1 MAVSDSYWYDSSAD
15 EYVVPVIYLGDLT
28 EYGDGSTNP
37 HGPNAGMSTSNS
49 ASLSFKSVENP
60 TSYPAELNPM
70 REIKYALGRM
80 GTFYPSVDT
89 ISGSHYLRLTKID
102 PDEDWIDYYAG
113 GTDAA
118 QINCRT
124 TWCPVD
130 HVRVAL
136 ATATISNE
144 TYLGLYFQGHDLGP
158 SANDTW
164 NAWFFVY
171 CEDPDG
177 AYNELFELLDLG
189 PAPGQPGYRPT
200 GNKYVGDKAIGGR
213 GAHSS
218 DHGKQPGYYT
228 DTLTNPGAPDES
240 GASAVNSGMLT
251 AYNITDNA
259 LANFATCLY
268 SSTFSTALT
277 GLFYNPLDFVIS
289 LNIFPAKP
297 TTGSSTPVKLGRWK
311 CTAGDLGT
319 DASGLPL
326 TNQFK
331 TYNFGKIEVP
341 ENWGSFLDYSHTQIE
356 LFLPFIGSVEID
368 TAEVMNGEIEV
379 EYTIDFFTG
388 MCVANVNCNKTV
400 VLPDGGHRPQYSQ
413 HSYQGNCA
421 INVPLSQV
429 QYGNMIGSLINAGTA
444 GLTKGMGSG
453 IATLA
458 SEAASGAFKPSVTTR
473 GTISANAGFCSV
485 LRPYLR
491 ITRPISAESDSFQ
504 EVMGYTS
511 YVDSKLGECQ
521 GYCVCDNID
530 LSSITGATESELE
543 RIKQMCLEGVHV

>member
-1 MAVSDSYWYDSSAD
+1 MAAYLSDTYWYNSSRD
-15 EYVVPVIYLGDLT
+15 EFLVPCIRLGDLT
-28 EYGDGSTNP
+28 DKPDQSGML
-37 HGPNAGMSTSNS
+37 GMSTGYS
-49 ASLSFKSVENP
+49 ANYVFKGALNQ
-60 TSYPAELNPM
+60 TYPAAPDFRQELKNC
-70 REIKYALGRM
+70 LGT
-80 GTFYPSVDT
+80 GTFYPSEDSISGPNYLT
-89 ISGSHYLRLTKID
+89 ISKVD
-102 PDEDWIDYYAG
+102 PNEVWLNYYAG
-113 GTDAA
+113 GTTAA
-118 QINCRT
+118 NTNDRPGWSDDTYTC
-124 TWCPVD
+124 VY
-130 HVRVAL
+130 L
-136 ATATISNE
+136 ATAIIDRIE
-144 TYLGLYFQGHDLGP
+144 YLGLYYTGVNIGP
-158 SANDTW
+158 D
-164 NAWFFVY
+164 
-171 CEDPDG
+171 DDDG
-177 AYNELFELLDLG
+177 WLFAYNEDPEDAWNEIQELLPLE
-189 PAPGQPGYRPT
+189 PSPGQEGYKPT
-200 GNKYVGDKAIGGR
+200 GNKYRGHKAIGGR
-213 GAHSS
+213 GKYST
-218 DHGKQPGYYT
+218 DHGHQPGYHS

-251 AYNITDNA
+251 AYDITDNA

-277 GLFYNPLDFVIS
+277 GLFYNPMDFVIS

-297 TTGSSTPVKLGRWK
+297 NFGSSTPIKLGRWR

-331 TYNFGKIEVP
+331 TYNFGSIEVP

-388 MCVANVNCNKTV
+388 MCVANVNCNKYV
-400 VLPDGGHRPQYSQ
+400 ELPDGTTYPQYSQ
-413 HSYQGNCA
+413 HAYQGNCA

-444 GLTKGMGSG
+444 GLTKGPGGFIASFAGDAVSG
-453 IATLA
+453 
-458 SEAASGAFKPSVTTR
+458 GFKPTVTTK

-491 ITRPISAESDSFQ
+491 ITRPISAESESFQ

-511 YVDSKLGECQ
+511 YVDSKLGDCQ

-530 LSSITGATESELE
+530 LSSISGATESELE
-543 RIKQMCLEGVHV
+543 RIRQMCLEGVHV

>member
-1 MAVSDSYWYDSSAD
+1 MAAYLSDTYWYNSSRD
-15 EYVVPVIYLGDLT
+15 EFLVPCIRLGDLT
-28 EYGDGSTNP
+28 DKPDQSGML
-37 HGPNAGMSTSNS
+37 GMSTGYS
-49 ASLSFKSVENP
+49 ANYVFKGALNQ
-60 TSYPAELNPM
+60 TYPAAPDFRQELKNC
-70 REIKYALGRM
+70 LGT
-80 GTFYPSVDT
+80 GTFYPSEDSISGPNYLT
-89 ISGSHYLRLTKID
+89 ISKVD
-102 PDEDWIDYYAG
+102 PNEVWLNYYAG
-113 GTDAA
+113 GTTAA
-118 QINCRT
+118 NTNDRPGWSDDTYTC
-124 TWCPVD
+124 VY
-130 HVRVAL
+130 L
-136 ATATISNE
+136 ATAIIDRIE
-144 TYLGLYFQGHDLGP
+144 YLGLYYTGVNIGP
-158 SANDTW
+158 D
-164 NAWFFVY
+164 
-171 CEDPDG
+171 DDDG
-177 AYNELFELLDLG
+177 WLFAYNEDPEDAWNEIQELLPLE
-189 PAPGQPGYRPT
+189 PSPGQEGYKPT
-200 GNKYVGDKAIGGR
+200 GNKYRGHKAIGGR
-213 GAHSS
+213 GKYST
-218 DHGKQPGYYT
+218 DHGHQPGYHS

-251 AYNITDNA
+251 AYDITDNA

-277 GLFYNPLDFVIS
+277 GLFYNPMDFVIS

-297 TTGSSTPVKLGRWK
+297 NFGSSTPIKLGRWR

-331 TYNFGKIEVP
+331 TYNFGSIEVP

-388 MCVANVNCNKTV
+388 MCVANVNCNKYV
-400 VLPDGGHRPQYSQ
+400 ELPDGTTYPQYSQ
-413 HSYQGNCA
+413 HAYQGNCA

-444 GLTKGMGSG
+444 GLTKGPGGFIASFTGDAVSG
-453 IATLA
+453 
-458 SEAASGAFKPSVTTR
+458 GFKPTVTTK

-491 ITRPISAESDSFQ
+491 ITRPISAESESFQ

-511 YVDSKLGECQ
+511 YVDSKLGDCQ
-521 GYCVCDNID
+521 GYCICDNID
-530 LSSITGATESELE
+530 LSSISGATESELE
-543 RIKQMCLEGVHV
+543 RIRQMCLEGVHV

>member
-1 MAVSDSYWYDSSAD
+1 MAAYLSDTYWYNSSRD
-15 EYVVPVIYLGDLT
+15 EFTVPCIRLGDLT
-28 EYGDGSTNP
+28 DKPDQSGML
-37 HGPNAGMSTSNS
+37 GMSTGYSSNY
-49 ASLSFKSVENP
+49 LFKGALNQ
-60 TSYPAELNPM
+60 TYPAAPDFRQELKNC
-70 REIKYALGRM
+70 LGI
-80 GTFYPSVDT
+80 GTFYPSEDS
-89 ISGSHYLRLTKID
+89 ISGPNYLRITKID
-102 PDEDWIDYYAG
+102 PDQVWLNYYTAG
-113 GTDAA
+113 TAA
-118 QINCRT
+118 ANTNDRPGWSDDTYTC
-124 TWCPVD
+124 VY
-130 HVRVAL
+130 L
-136 ATATISNE
+136 ATAIINNIE
-144 TYLGLYFQGHDLGP
+144 YLGLYYTGVNIGP
-158 SANDTW
+158 D
-164 NAWFFVY
+164 
-171 CEDPDG
+171 DDDG
-177 AYNELFELLDLG
+177 WLFAYNEDATDAWNEIQELL
-189 PAPGQPGYRPT
+189 PMEPSPGQEGYKPT
-200 GNKYVGDKAIGGR
+200 GNKYRGHKAIGGR
-213 GAHSS
+213 GKHST
-218 DHGKQPGYYT
+218 DHGHQPGYYT

-240 GASAVNSGMLT
+240 EASAVNSGMLT
-251 AYNITDNA
+251 AYDITDNA

-297 TTGSSTPVKLGRWK
+297 IFGSSTPIKLGRWK

-331 TYNFGKIEVP
+331 TFNFGSIEVP

-400 VLPDGGHRPQYSQ
+400 ELPDGTTQPQYSQ
-413 HSYQGNCA
+413 HAYQGNCA

-444 GLTKGMGSG
+444 GLTKGPGGFIASFAGDGVSG
-453 IATLA
+453 
-458 SEAASGAFKPSVTTR
+458 GFKPTVTTK

-491 ITRPISAESDSFQ
+491 ITRPISAESESFQ